1 MVIKEIKPKLR
12 IFHRSL
18 ALPSFRYFSINPVL
32 SLKLLRRYSCFL
44 FVASM
49 ALYGCAPLNTSN
61 NGGVPFTPPKI
72 SDPAVQGLMSFFSG
86 LLGREDLL
94 SRHTMD
100 DYVLAL
106 EAVLNEAG
114 WGKAIDHGA
123 YEKVIG
129 DVQEHLDDPNK
140 SYLDPITP
148 EMNPYAEGTWEH
160 ESFDTQHTSTCA
172 RDFPEL
178 AASNPEICK

>member
-1 MVIKEIKPKLR
+1 MLVKEFKPKLR
-12 IFHRSL
+12 IFQRSL
-18 ALPSFRYFSINPVL
+18 ALPAFRYFSILPY
-32 SLKLLRRYSCFL
+32 KLLRRYFYFL
-44 FVASM
+44 VIASM
-49 ALYGCAPLNTSN
+49 ALSGCAPLNTSN

-72 SDPAVQGLMSFFSG
+72 SDPAVQGLMNFFSG

-94 SRHTMD
+94 SRRTVD

-114 WGKAIDHGA
+114 WGKAIDHNA

-129 DVQEHLDDPNK
+129 GVQEHLDDPNK

-148 EMNPYAEGTWEH
+148 GMNPYPEDTWEH
-160 ESFDTQHTSTCA
+160 ESFDKQHTSTCA